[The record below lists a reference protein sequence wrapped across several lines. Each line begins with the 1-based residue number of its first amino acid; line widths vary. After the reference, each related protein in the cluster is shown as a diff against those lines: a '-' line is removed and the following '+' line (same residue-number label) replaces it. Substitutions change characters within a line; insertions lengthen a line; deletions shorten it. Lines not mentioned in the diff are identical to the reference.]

1 MTRALID
8 SGANGFVFIDTQCA
22 VDIARFL
29 SLKTRRLP
37 RTVPVKGYNG
47 REGQPITHYLR
58 LHLTVDRRRQYNLPL
73 LILDLGSHDM
83 ILGRKWLA
91 YFNILVDA
99 RGSRLVWPK
108 ELQPS
113 YSAIKEIKVLRTSLR
128 PGAAWRSHQDD
139 ADARDQAMALEDQS
153 LATLIPLPPKAGVG
167 NDELRKDVQ
176 DQARLSEGLAIA
188 KGSLKEGAPLKK
200 PRVQPRRS
208 QLIDSKES
216 LRKME
221 AILKNRW
228 RPEAYIEDL
237 HPCPAP
243 AGTGRAKARSC
254 DIGISTIGAFAY
266 RLDTQN
272 PENEAF
278 LTSFYEIDRILEDRY
293 QGKATNS
300 GAEQVNAFQEAARN
314 YTSEP
319 APPELRMPE
328 RYRDYED
335 VASKEASNVLPPH
348 RIYDHRIDLTQSNN
362 LGYSPLYKMTTAE
375 LEETKRYLLDNLH
388 KGFIE
393 PSQAP
398 FAAPILFVKKA
409 DGSLRLCV
417 DYRKLNELTRKD
429 RYPLPLIDELLAQ
442 ISKAKIYTKLDVRQA
457 FHRIRMD
464 PDAEELTT
472 FRTRYGSYKYKVLP
486 FGLTNGPATYQ
497 RYMNDVLFDYLDD
510 FCTAYLDDI
519 LIYSDNELEHEIH
532 VKKVL
537 QRLRDAGLQ
546 VDLKKCEFHVTRTKY
561 LGFIITTEGIEVDPE
576 KVSAVTSWK
585 APYTV
590 KGVQSF
596 LGFCNF
602 YRRFIKDYSRIAKPL
617 IQLTKTDV
625 PFEFGKACWD
635 AFEELKARLTA
646 APLLRHY
653 RPEYECMIETDASD
667 GVIAGVF
674 SQLHPDSIWYPVAYF
689 SKSMAPA
696 EYNYEIH
703 DKEMLAIVRSLEQWR
718 PELQS
723 THNRIQIYTDHR
735 ALEYF
740 MTTKRLTARQARW
753 AEALSEYYFQIMYRS
768 GKSNVKA
775 DALTRRYD
783 EVAAQNQAKEAARTH
798 AFLSKEQVDPQA
810 LQDLN
815 IASIEEDYTELAPIQ
830 ESVVLTDRLLKANR
844 EAPSLNALR
853 AQAKNSE
860 GDFTLEEGL
869 LLYND
874 RLVVPLGDENLATE
888 LIKEAHTQVST
899 AHPGR
904 DKTYHLLRPRYY
916 WKNMLSDIER
926 YIRNCNVCRR
936 CHAPRDKTPGMLHP
950 LPVPQR
956 PWQHITMDFKSAPK
970 DKHGF
975 DNIYVVID
983 RLSKQAVSIPC
994 HKEVTA
1000 EGMARLFIRYIYS
1013 YFGPPDSIVSDRGPQ
1028 FISRFWKEFCRI
1040 LGVDIRLSTADHPQ
1054 TDGQT
1059 EIMNEYNDHR
1069 LRPFVSY
1076 YQDDWSDLL
1085 PLMDYAQLTLPHSSL
1100 GMLSPFEVLYGYAPR
1115 TSFDWKDPQPRASD
1129 MEALSHRT
1137 ANDLA
1142 QRMSQAVEHARQ
1154 SIKKAQAVKER
1165 VVNAHRRPVDW
1176 KVGDKVW
1183 VSTKPWATERPS
1195 KKLDQQMAGP
1205 YKVLEQVGYSWRVKL
1220 PDSIKVHNVFPS
1232 DRLRKASEDPL
1243 PGQVEEPPPPIHVT
1257 GDAEYE
1263 VEEIL
1268 ASKILRRRLYYRVH
1282 WSGHD
1287 LDPTWYLASNF
1298 KYAPH
1303 KLQAFHDKYP
1313 LAAGPPQRLPAWI
1326 AAYNA
1331 GRDEYEDLNSDVV

>member
-1 MTRALID
+1 
-8 SGANGFVFIDTQCA
+8 
-22 VDIARFL
+22 
-29 SLKTRRLP
+29 
-37 RTVPVKGYNG
+37 
-47 REGQPITHYLR
+47 
-58 LHLTVDRRRQYNLPL
+58 
-73 LILDLGSHDM
+73 
-83 ILGRKWLA
+83 
-91 YFNILVDA
+91 
-99 RGSRLVWPK
+99 
-108 ELQPS
+108 
-113 YSAIKEIKVLRTSLR
+113 
-128 PGAAWRSHQDD
+128 
-139 ADARDQAMALEDQS
+139 
-153 LATLIPLPPKAGVG
+153 
-167 NDELRKDVQ
+167 
-176 DQARLSEGLAIA
+176 
-188 KGSLKEGAPLKK
+188 
-200 PRVQPRRS
+200 
-208 QLIDSKES
+208 
-216 LRKME
+216 
-221 AILKNRW
+221 
-228 RPEAYIEDL
+228 
-237 HPCPAP
+237 
-243 AGTGRAKARSC
+243 
-254 DIGISTIGAFAY
+254 
-266 RLDTQN
+266 
-272 PENEAF
+272 
-278 LTSFYEIDRILEDRY
+278 
-293 QGKATNS
+293 
-300 GAEQVNAFQEAARN
+300 
-314 YTSEP
+314 
-319 APPELRMPE
+319 
-328 RYRDYED
+328 
-335 VASKEASNVLPPH
+335 
-348 RIYDHRIDLTQSNN
+348 
-362 LGYSPLYKMTTAE
+362 
-375 LEETKRYLLDNLH
+375 
-388 KGFIE
+388 
-393 PSQAP
+393 
-398 FAAPILFVKKA
+398 
-409 DGSLRLCV
+409 
-417 DYRKLNELTRKD
+417 
-429 RYPLPLIDELLAQ
+429 
-442 ISKAKIYTKLDVRQA
+442 
-457 FHRIRMD
+457 
-464 PDAEELTT
+464 
-472 FRTRYGSYKYKVLP
+472 
-486 FGLTNGPATYQ
+486 
-497 RYMNDVLFDYLDD
+497 
-510 FCTAYLDDI
+510 
-519 LIYSDNELEHEIH
+519 
-532 VKKVL
+532 
-537 QRLRDAGLQ
+537 
-546 VDLKKCEFHVTRTKY
+546 
-561 LGFIITTEGIEVDPE
+561 
-576 KVSAVTSWK
+576 
-585 APYTV
+585 
-590 KGVQSF
+590 
-596 LGFCNF
+596 
-602 YRRFIKDYSRIAKPL
+602 L

-653 RPEYECMIETDASD
+653 RPDYECMIETDASD

-768 GKSNVKA
+768 GKSNAKA

-783 EVAAQNQAKEAARTH
+783 EVAAQNQAREAARTH
-798 AFLSKEQVDPQA
+798 AFLSKEQVDPQV

-815 IASIEEDYTELAPIQ
+815 IASIEESKDFTELAPIQ
-830 ESVVLTDRLLKANR
+830 ESVALTDRLLKANR
-844 EAPSLNALR
+844 EASSLNALH
-853 AQAKNSE
+853 AQAKSSE

-869 LLYND
+869 LLYNN
-874 RLVVPLGDENLATE
+874 RLVVPLGDENLTTE

-899 AHPGR
+899 AHPSR

-926 YIRNCNVCRR
+926 YIRNCNICRR
-936 CHAPRDKTPGMLHP
+936 SHAPRDKTPGMLHP

-970 DKHGF
+970 DKNGF

-1000 EGMARLFIRYIYS
+1000 EGMARLFIRHIYS

-1040 LGVDIRLSTADHPQ
+1040 LGVDVRLSTADHPQ

-1115 TSFDWKDPQPRASD
+1115 TSFDWKDPQPGASNI
-1129 MEALSHRT
+1129 EALSYRA

-1142 QRMSQAVEHARQ
+1142 QRMSQAVECARQ

-1183 VSTKPWATERPS
+1183 VSTKPWTTERPS

-1205 YKVLEQVGYSWRVKL
+1205 YEVLEQVGYSWRVKL

-1243 PGQVEEPPPPIHVT
+1243 PGQAEEPPPPIHVT

-1287 LDPTWYLASNF
+1287 PDPTWYPASNF

-1331 GRDEYEDLNSDVV
+1331 GRDEYKELNSDVV